1 MGYGVVAKINIKKER
16 CKGCGLCV
24 IYCQGKNIEL
34 SKEMNA
40 RGLHFAVF
48 SDKDSKCNGCS
59 RCYIICPD
67 MAIEVYK

>member
-1 MGYGVVAKINIKKER
+1 MAKVKIKKEK

-24 IYCQGKNIEL
+24 IYCPVKKMKL
-34 SKEMNA
+34 SEEINS

-48 SDKDSKCNGCS
+48 SDNGSKCNACS

-67 MAIEVYK
+67 TAIEVYK